1 MKQIGNILNSDPLR
15 LANRSFRAG
24 LRLALRPSLLLLLC
38 GWVRLAATLAVLA
51 VLGVPAALGQAA
63 TTTTL
68 ALSSS
73 SVTAETAVTFT
84 ATVSNGSPVTLGT
97 VTFCETTTAT
107 YCFNSAIIG
116 TAQLTAAGTAVI
128 KRAPGIGSHTYKA
141 VFSATTTNA
150 TSTSS
155 AQAVTVTGLY
165 PTATTISS
173 TGGAGNYT
181 LKGTVVGNGS
191 LTLAPAGTVSFTDM
205 SNGNYPLGSQTLGG
219 ATLTKTF
226 PSSALA
232 TYGAGDIPT
241 EVAVADFNNDGYLDI
256 VAANDNSGNV
266 TVFKG
271 TGTGT
276 FGAGASYGVGDS
288 PQGIAVGDFRGI
300 GVLDMAVAA
309 YDDEL
314 DILLGNGDGT
324 FQTFN
329 PIILGNLEE
338 NNSSIVIGDFNRD
351 GRLDIAM
358 FNSIFVEGSYGY
370 DAVYVFLG
378 NGDGTFQSPI
388 STWAGEGPEFGA
400 VADFNGDGIPDLAV
414 ADFGTNSVGVLIGNG
429 DGTFQSLVSYPVGTH
444 PKGVAVGDF
453 NGDGIPDLV
462 VSNYGSGTLSI
473 LLGSATTRGTFGT
486 ASTLSVAGSSSSDPL
501 NVVAANFWG
510 DVNAD
515 VAVVYGAEYIG
526 IFQGNGAGGFG
537 PIEYAYTG
545 FNPSGLAVGAFTI
558 DGYPDLVTA
567 STTSND
573 ADVILNSVA
582 ETATASVSGISIP
595 GSGAHEIKAAYAD
608 SSGFYTDGT
617 YGDKYLTA
625 SPVSTTLGLAAN
637 PTSSGLGQS
646 VALTATVTPST
657 VGNLTPSSTVT
668 FSSNGSQI
676 GTPQT
681 VSGGIATLTLST
693 LTQGTDSLTASYAG
707 DSNFDSSSTPV
718 GVTGTVTFF
727 DNTGCM
733 GTVTLVSGVAQWTT
747 TSLPAGTQS
756 ITASYNGDASYN
768 GSQPSAPVLEVV
780 DEVGNGNPGT
790 GTGGPTS
797 GGGAGTTGINGL
809 PDTTTILTA
818 SVGEIT
824 VGGSV
829 TFTATVTPVGVTGT
843 VTFFDNG
850 TFLGSSTATN
860 GVAQWTTATLPAGT
874 QSILASYNGST
885 SYNGSQSQSLFETV
899 DSSAPSGNTT
909 TTDLNASGA
918 TIPVGT
924 AVTFY
929 ATIQSSVADTITG
942 RVNFFDGATFIGSSL
957 VGANGTSSLTTTTL
971 ALGSHVILAAYSGDS
986 NQQGSRSGTVN
997 VLVTS
1002 ATSSTT
1008 TAPTITALTSSNP
1021 NIGINSPVSFTATV
1035 SSTTAGTPS
1044 GNIIFFVD
1052 DVQASTQTLIGTSLT
1067 FTTSAL
1073 AAGKHEVQAVY
1084 SGDSNFAGSSNQLIE
1099 TVNTAG
1105 TLETFTTVQTS
1116 NASVASGTSVTF
1128 TATVSRIAVGNP
1140 TGTVSFFNG
1149 VNFLGTQTLP
1159 VGGSGVV
1166 NMAFTLA
1173 PGTYSITAF
1182 YSGDSSF
1189 SGSSSI
1195 PVLQTVTATGT
1206 SPTSI
1211 TLTTPNAVIGAGVT
1225 VVFNSALV
1233 AAGPGIPTGTVALIG
1248 DGAAVVDTAVVPAS
1262 GIVVFNET
1270 TIPAGS
1276 HSYTVVYSG
1285 DAVFAGSTSLPV
1297 AFQVASAP
1305 SNTILSTATAP
1316 AAIAKI
1322 KGHAA
1327 ANTAVPVTQALTA
1340 AVTSKGA
1347 TVTAGR
1353 VYFYDGAAVVGSKF
1367 LNQTGTSTIN
1377 QALSPGGHTLRARFS
1392 GTNKVAPS
1400 TSVASS
1406 VATIAN
1412 LTSALTLGGTPGNYT
1427 LTATL
1432 IGNTVTIPAGSLN
1445 FLDQTTG
1452 TTLGTAALTTGDA
1465 TTLLPQAP
1473 ASPFSAG
1480 GDPVFMAGGDF
1491 NGDGFADVV
1500 IANFATGGITIL
1512 LGDGTG
1518 TLTASPQSPIQIG
1531 ANPTGLA
1538 IGDFSNNGRDEIAIG
1553 TDGGKVIVLV
1563 GDASG
1568 NFIPAAGSPITANS
1582 NAFIAEGDFNGDGIA
1597 DLVAADSSGSGTITV
1612 LLGRGN
1618 AQFSALTPV
1627 SINFPSSIAVADFD
1641 SDGRVDLAIT
1651 NAKLNQVT
1659 VLLGNGDG
1667 TFLAAAGSPYST
1679 GNDPVYVTIA
1689 DFNAD
1694 GNPDI
1699 AVANNGS
1706 ANATVLLGDGAGN
1719 FTPSPGSPLAAGNG
1733 PVWLVAADPDGTGAV
1748 TLAIVNAADASVTA
1762 MVGNTDGTFTTVP
1775 GSPFKSPATS
1785 LSALVMED
1793 LTNDGRLDFLFLD
1806 RIGNQLYAELNLAT
1820 VTASVSLADVSVVG
1834 TGTHTVVAT
1843 YSGDTLYPSSTS
1855 NTVNLSTSAT
1865 ADFAVASSTATQTV
1879 TAGESATYTISVT
1892 PSNGFASAV
1901 TLTASG
1907 LPAGATAAFVP
1918 ASITPSGAAVTS
1930 TLTITTAATAA
1941 AMHFPAPGN
1950 GMGIVAVSIMTLPL
1964 MGMAWLGGRRSQRG
1978 RVLRLV
1984 LLATF
1989 SMGMLFNITGCGNG
2003 SSSASSPKTYTITVT
2018 ATSGSV
2024 THSTAVTLI
2033 VD

>member
-1 MKQIGNILNSDPLR
+1 LKQIGNILNSDPLR

-24 LRLALRPSLLLLLC
+24 LQLALRPSLLLLLC

-276 FGAGASYGVGDS
+276 FGAGASYGVGDI
-288 PQGIAVGDFRGI
+288 PVGIAVGDFRGI

-329 PIILGNLEE
+329 PITVGAPFDFA
-338 NNSSIVIGDFNRD
+338 NSSIAIGDFNRD
-351 GRLDIAM
+351 GRLDLAL
-358 FNSIFVEGSYGY
+358 FNAYGTYGY
-370 DAVYVFLG
+370 DAVYMFLG
-378 NGDGTFQSPI
+378 NGDGTFQSPLTI
-388 STWAGEGPEFGA
+388 WAGEGPEFGA

-429 DGTFQSLVSYPVGTH
+429 DGTFQSLVSYPVGTN

-501 NVVAANFWG
+501 NVVVANFWG

-537 PIEYAYTG
+537 SIEYAYTG
-545 FNPSGLAVGAFTI
+545 PDPSGLAVGAFTI

-567 STTSND
+567 STVDND

-646 VALTATVTPST
+646 VTLTATVTPST

-829 TFTATVTPVGVTGT
+829 TFTATVTPVEVTGT

-850 TFLGSSTATN
+850 TFLGSSTATT
-860 GVAQWTTATLPAGT
+860 GVAQWTTA
-874 QSILASYNGST
+874 
-885 SYNGSQSQSLFETV
+885 
-899 DSSAPSGNTT
+899 
-909 TTDLNASGA
+909 TDLNASGA

-1305 SNTILSTATAP
+1305 SDTILSTATAP